1 MKKIEKT
8 KLPMMDFMVDLET
21 MGDKSDAVIASI
33 AVTAFE
39 IRTGKILGEFYE
51 KVDMQ
56 DCVDLDMTI
65 SVGTIKWWLKQ
76 SLKARKEI
84 LIDIKPLRS
93 VLTHLSMFIESYTTQ
108 NNYSTFRKS
117 VRKSSQ
123 YIKSEIANALE
134 PKSIKTHE
142 AALWSNPKEFDLP
155 ILQNAFEKAKISIT
169 WNWRYSK
176 YCVREVCRM
185 APEVKKTWKYE
196 GVAHNAKIDNQ
207 NQIAYLCETI
217 KKNPTIYVEFLNN
230 H

>member
-1 MKKIEKT
+1 MKKKEKT
-8 KLPMMDFMVDLET
+8 KLPIMDFMIDLET
-21 MGDKSDAVIASI
+21 MGDKPDAVIASI

-56 DCVDLDMTI
+56 DCIDLGMTI

-93 VLTHLSMFIESYTTQ
+93 VLTHLSMFIESYTTES
-108 NNYSTFRKS
+108 NPFALRKS

-123 YIKSEIANALE
+123 YTKSEIAIALE
-134 PKSIKTHE
+134 ARTIKTHE
-142 AALWSNPKEFDLP
+142 VALWSNPKEFDIP
-155 ILQNAFEKAKISIT
+155 ILQNAYEKTKISIS
-169 WNWRYSK
+169 WNWRYDK
-176 YCVREVCRM
+176 YCVKEICRM
-185 APEVKKTWKYE
+185 APNVKSTWKYE
-196 GVAHNAKIDNQ
+196 GVAHNAKIDNK
-207 NQIAYLCETI
+207 NQITYLCETI
-217 KKNPTIYVEFLNN
+217 KKNPAIYVEFLHN